1 VRRSGAKPSRAAVE
15 APGVSAV
22 VAPDLVQTPLEQRF
36 LDRLREVT
44 GEPDSVM
51 ERHGLRCFLFV
62 ELLAARRALEIDRE
76 VALCAA
82 LVHDIGIYPSVT
94 HGGVYT
100 DESGELAA
108 ALFRESGA
116 TEERARLVAD
126 ACAYHHA
133 VRPQWQRG
141 SEVELLRRAD
151 QLEVF
156 AGLIRHGLSRDE
168 IRGVFAAAPRHGLY
182 TEIGRLAVGVLRDR
196 PLTLPLIF
204 RL

>member
-1 VRRSGAKPSRAAVE
+1 
-15 APGVSAV
+15 VSPAV
-22 VAPDLVQTPLEQRF
+22 VAPELVQTPLEQRF

-44 GEPDSVM
+44 GEADSVM
-51 ERHGLRCFLFV
+51 ERHAVRCFLFV
-62 ELLAARRALEIDRE
+62 ERLATRRGLEIDRE

-108 ALFRESGA
+108 ALFREAGA
-116 TEERARLVAD
+116 SEERARVVAD

-133 VRPQWQRG
+133 LRPQWPRG
-141 SEVELLRRAD
+141 AEVELLRRAD
-151 QLEVF
+151 QLELF
-156 AGLIRHGLSRDE
+156 AGMIRHGLSRDE
-168 IRGVFAAAPRHGLY
+168 IREVFDAAPRQGLY
-182 TEIGRLAVGVLRDR
+182 TEIGRLTVGVLRDR
-196 PLTLPLIF
+196 PLTLPRIF